1 MIEVW
6 LTSVTV
12 CVGRWTGACGSDAV
26 VRVVLAGGIV
36 KTVSVFS
43 QVIHADEDKQV
54 LVRPVWSAPG
64 DEGENLGVPPMRWI
78 GSATEQL
85 QQVMDAHG
93 VDGTITPGT
102 LVDRRDDIPGLFDEY
117 LHPRWLDLPP
127 TARVLGKKVARYAC
141 GTRRSCSGLFFSWS
155 PGKDVSVWWAA
166 QPEPV
171 RDRIED
177 ILSSC
182 VSDAITW
189 WSDAVCLSRLT
200 QARIIG
206 TMGVG
211 FTCYNSKARQ
221 VHLQFNVALSS
232 RGWTT
237 KQSWQNVHL
246 AHANGYRGV
255 LDRYINLLAITRL
268 SAAFGDIISTSPVRD
283 GVRPAVRT
291 VPGEVTESLSARR
304 ASSALVGPLR
314 WAQYDSHLTER
325 RLSSSWIASETVR
338 ILQRCWPGLVDQLL
352 VTTPTCLADAI
363 TGPGLP
369 VDQPPNMA
377 EIVLRNAVRLSR
389 PDARSVLYSALTA
402 AAQTR
407 WSSQT
412 ALNTFLRQAVCAIVD
427 TNKLSDYLV
436 ELLYAANWTSGPGAV
451 HDSRSNRT

>member
-1 MIEVW
+1 M
-6 LTSVTV
+6 
-12 CVGRWTGACGSDAV
+12 
-26 VRVVLAGGIV
+26 
-36 KTVSVFS
+36 
-43 QVIHADEDKQV
+43 

-64 DEGENLGVPPMRWI
+64 DEGENLGLPPMRWI

-85 QQVMDAHG
+85 QRVMDAHG

-102 LVDRRDDIPGLFDEY
+102 PADRRDDVPGLFDEY

-127 TARVLGKKVARYAC
+127 TARVLGKKVARYAS
-141 GTRRSCSGLFFSWS
+141 GTRRACSGLFFSWS

-166 QPEPV
+166 QPESV
-171 RDRIED
+171 RDGIED

-189 WSDAVCLSRLT
+189 WFDAVCLSRLT
-200 QARIIG
+200 QARITG
-206 TMGVG
+206 MVGVG
-211 FTCYNSKARQ
+211 FTCYNSKAGQ

-268 SAAFGDIISTSPVRD
+268 PATFGDIISTALIRD

-291 VPGEVTESLSARR
+291 VPGEVTESLSSRR
-304 ASSALVGPLR
+304 ASSAFVGPLR
-314 WAQYDSHLTER
+314 WSQYDSYLTER
-325 RLSSSWIASETVR
+325 RLSSSWIASETVCVLER
-338 ILQRCWPGLVDQLL
+338 SWPGLTEKLRVP
-352 VTTPTCLADAI
+352 TPTCLADAI
-363 TGPGLP
+363 TIPGQP
-369 VDQPPNMA
+369 VDQPPNMD
-377 EIVLRNAVRLSR
+377 EIVLRNAVRLPR
-389 PDARSVLYSALTA
+389 PDAHSVLYSAISA

-407 WSSQT
+407 WSSQK

-427 TNKLSDYLV
+427 NNELSDYLV
-436 ELLYAANWTSGPGAV
+436 ELLYAANWMTGPG
-451 HDSRSNRT
+451 T